1 MSEEKSWRPVPI
13 GVAPFGTVYGY
24 YNISRRENFLSEE
37 KSWRR
42 GADRPTTHRNPISL
56 TGASRVHRGGARGA
70 STAHST
76 GEVRMENASPLRA
89 SMRRDRTGLRSD
101 RPATLK
107 TCLAASTS
115 SPTAPSHA
123 PYPRACTPAWCM
135 ACRPACSKRRGG
147 AERRKGI
154 GVRGALSVPTASRG
168 AGGRGRAGSL
178 QDLYVAAMGE
188 TGVGKRG
195 RNGVRVEVMAYLP
208 NHAPP
213 PTLAPSWA
221 VLACLLSSSAV
232 HLRAAEATRDGDGVQ
247 QPAAQC
253 SGLTEGGCAGL
264 SSRSRRGTSAER
276 RARKAVG
283 VARRARRSLAT
294 HAETR
299 SGCTSSPGVPW
310 AEEAFFPE

>member
-1 MSEEKSWRPVPI
+1 MPSCEGAFAVPTGRSVWHRLRKYTYIQVEK
-13 GVAPFGTVYGY
+13 
-24 YNISRRENFLSEE
+24 FLGGGKVLAE
-37 KSWRR
+37 

-135 ACRPACSKRRGG
+135 ACRAACSKRRGG

-154 GVRGALSVPTASRG
+154 GVRGALIMPAASYG
-168 AGGRGRAGSL
+168 P
-178 QDLYVAAMGE
+178 
-188 TGVGKRG
+188 GKRG
-195 RNGVRVEVMAYLP
+195 
-208 NHAPP
+208 
-213 PTLAPSWA
+213 
-221 VLACLLSSSAV
+221 SA
-232 HLRAAEATRDGDGVQ
+232 G
-247 QPAAQC
+247 
-253 SGLTEGGCAGL
+253 
-264 SSRSRRGTSAER
+264 
-276 RARKAVG
+276 
-283 VARRARRSLAT
+283 
-294 HAETR
+294 
-299 SGCTSSPGVPW
+299 
-310 AEEAFFPE
+310 